1 MVKAIDLVLTN
12 AKPGQEAEFNE
23 WYDQVHL
30 HDILKVPGIE
40 WAQRFRISQVK
51 RGANYDTMPAP
62 FQYLALYEL
71 EGSAEQV
78 LQGIEQARKAGQI
91 PWSPALDPVFS
102 AYIYEPI
109 SDVVRKKR

>member
-1 MVKAIDLVLTN
+1 VKAIDLVLTN
-12 AKPGQEAEFNE
+12 SKPGQEAEFND
-23 WYDQVHL
+23 WYDKVHI
-30 HDILKVPGIE
+30 HDILSVPGIE

-51 RGANYDTMPAP
+51 RGDSYKTMPAP

-71 EGSAEQV
+71 EGSAQQV
-78 LQGIEQARKAGQI
+78 LQGIEQARNAGRI

-109 SDVVRKKR
+109 GDVVKKKR